1 MTRLS
6 PPSTHDS
13 NEPSLGRLPAS
24 PDRRVL
30 VELVPSARV
39 RGLFAIALQ
48 RPLPPVP
55 VPKPE
60 PAPEPPTEA
69 QPAPAVGD
77 LRRARREA
85 LTARRALEAQ
95 YPPRGAGH
103 DPGLR
108 MGEPPPAAEC
118 VALRLAAGF
127 VSQREAAAASGVSRG
142 LIGELERK
150 RGPRSFGLASVQYVE
165 LLRKRAEQPAPG
177 DAP

>member
-13 NEPSLGRLPAS
+13 NAPSLGRLPAS
-24 PDRRVL
+24 PDRRFL
-30 VELVPSARV
+30 VELVPSTRV
-39 RGLFAIALQ
+39 RGLFADAL
-48 RPLPPVP
+48 PVP
-55 VPKPE
+55 
-60 PAPEPPTEA
+60 
-69 QPAPAVGD
+69 AVVD

-103 DPGLR
+103 DPGPR

-127 VSQREAAAASGVSRG
+127 VNQREAAAASGVSRG
-142 LIGELERK
+142 LIAELERK
-150 RGPRSFGLASVQYVE
+150 RGPRSFGLVSVQYVE
-165 LLRKRAEQPAPG
+165 LLRKRAEQLAPD